1 MLPSIQ
7 KDWDSPESYEKENLT
22 WRTYLFLLGLAWA
35 GKRRLDFCFGQVKPI
50 HKAKLDHWLEAKEEW
65 EYARYKRQKQRTSFS
80 QAMADNG
87 NLLIFEAESD
97 TVVNLS

>member
-1 MLPSIQ
+1 M
-7 KDWDSPESYEKENLT
+7 
-22 WRTYLFLLGLAWA
+22 
-35 GKRRLDFCFGQVKPI
+35 KPI

-97 TVVNLS
+97 TVVNLSYKGEVHNYIYISNESEGSASGHTR